1 MDCFKDPPDDWCHSV
16 QQTVPSRWETL
27 RSMCRSLPHQFTSF
41 RLKREDSFPNRHKES
56 LTDLS
61 TMPKSLEIRFFLT
74 SILKASPKAS
84 DVERIAE
91 TIPLKLEMNFFYRL
105 TTRLKSNPSNPLR
118 DIFFCGLFGIFKVLR
133 DGYNLDISQF
143 NPNKGIFFNLLT
155 MRLNSTA
162 SNCGIRLSF

>member
-61 TMPKSLEIRFFLT
+61 TMPKSFEIRFFLT
-74 SILKASPKAS
+74 SILKASLKAS

-105 TTRLKSNPSNPLR
+105 TTRLKSNPSNPLT
-118 DIFFCGLFGIFKVLR
+118 DIFFVDCLGSLKCWGTFTILTSV
-133 DGYNLDISQF
+133 NLI
-143 NPNKGIFFNLLT
+143 PTKGFFLT
-155 MRLNSTA
+155 
-162 SNCGIRLSF
+162 F